1 MFPPKKYPKTSIR
14 HLGKGYRF
22 WVDRQF
28 EHHYDAYI
36 CNSDYTR
43 KWLCKV
49 WNVKGKDEM
58 IYPPVFSGAFQEER
72 YQEWKKENIILDVML
87 SEEGGRFYHEQ
98 NRNVVMF
105 IEWDMLKSLPE
116 GYIWVNYSTLNL
128 LVQINNCLNIQLR
141 NLLSTLEM

>member
-1 MFPPKKYPKTSIR
+1 
-14 HLGKGYRF
+14 
-22 WVDRQF
+22 
-28 EHHYDAYI
+28 
-36 CNSDYTR
+36 
-43 KWLCKV
+43 
-49 WNVKGKDEM
+49 
-58 IYPPVFSGAFQEER
+58 
-72 YQEWKKENIILDVML
+72 ML

>member
-1 MFPPKKYPKTSIR
+1 MEKIITQLVLFVDNFSYYQDSANHIVEDVCQYVEQMFLSKQIGKAKVNLYACMFPPKKYPKTSIR

-58 IYPPVFSGAFQEER
+58 IYPPVFSGAFQEEISGVEKR
-72 YQEWKKENIILDVML
+72 KYYFECGEIFCCW
-87 SEEGGRFYHEQ
+87 S
-98 NRNVVMF
+98 
-105 IEWDMLKSLPE
+105 
-116 GYIWVNYSTLNL
+116 
-128 LVQINNCLNIQLR
+128 
-141 NLLSTLEM
+141 